1 LPLLATHRPPPR
13 RPRWKTVSVPLPEAL
28 PMRAP
33 RCRRAG
39 PATASHACPSLLPP
53 TLLAAPSTHL
63 LIEALRRPLESPS
76 TPRRSSRGS
85 PASTTW
91 SALLAARRCGT
102 TLRPNH
108 SGPHSKSSS
117 TTDTYGRPDSRQAP
131 QSATGSNESTTDA
144 DATRPS
150 VSSARST
157 SKTDWLRPHKPPDP
171 VSTKRG
177 QAQCPLCVNK
187 LGFGGLPEHARCD
200 VAFATFGAAGCR
212 RSFGVMGGEGE

>member
-1 LPLLATHRPPPR
+1 ML
-13 RPRWKTVSVPLPEAL
+13 
-28 PMRAP
+28 AP

-91 SALLAARRCGT
+91 SAPLAARRCGT

-117 TTDTYGRPDSRQAP
+117 TTDTYGRPDSRQARSRRP
-131 QSATGSNESTTDA
+131 DRTSLQPTQTPLDHRYHQPGRLRRQTHSDRTSRLTLCPTHGVTPSTPCA
-144 DATRPS
+144 
-150 VSSARST
+150 
-157 SKTDWLRPHKPPDP
+157 
-171 VSTKRG
+171 
-177 QAQCPLCVNK
+177 
-187 LGFGGLPEHARCD
+187 
-200 VAFATFGAAGCR
+200 
-212 RSFGVMGGEGE
+212 